1 MKLTKGKLSKIYNKK
16 KQTMRKFKLKTKS
29 IRRKS
34 FRKRR
39 PLNLN
44 HKSLKNIEQIQMM
57 TMSGGDYQSPNYS
70 IPVADRTV
78 VDSTKQMQKQFAKL
92 AGRWN
97 SDNGYHVD
105 DGSTLTAPL
114 LKEEKYTVI

>member
-16 KQTMRKFKLKTKS
+16 KQTMRKFKKNGKKS

-44 HKSLKNIEQIQMM
+44 HKTLKNIEQIKMM
-57 TMSGGDYQSPNYS
+57 TMTGGDYQPPSPA
-70 IPVADRTV
+70 IPVAHSTV
-78 VDSTKQMQKQFAKL
+78 IDSSKQMQLAKL
-92 AGRWN
+92 VERRN
-97 SDNGYHVD
+97 SGSE
-105 DGSTLTAPL
+105 STLTTPL
-114 LKEEKYTVI
+114 LE

>member
-78 VDSTKQMQKQFAKL
+78 VDSTKQMQEQLAKIS
-92 AGRWN
+92 G
-97 SDNGYHVD
+97 
-105 DGSTLTAPL
+105 TP
-114 LKEEKYTVI
+114 EF

>member
-16 KQTMRKFKLKTKS
+16 KQTMRKFKKKGKKS

-44 HKSLKNIEQIQMM
+44 HKTLKNIEQIQMM
-57 TMSGGDYQSPNYS
+57 TMTGGDYQPPSPS
-70 IPVADRTV
+70 IPVAHSTV
-78 VDSTKQMQKQFAKL
+78 IDSSKQMQEQLAKL
-92 AGRWN
+92 VERRNSG
-97 SDNGYHVD
+97 SDNG
-105 DGSTLTAPL
+105 SESNLTAPL
-114 LKEEKYTVI
+114 LEE